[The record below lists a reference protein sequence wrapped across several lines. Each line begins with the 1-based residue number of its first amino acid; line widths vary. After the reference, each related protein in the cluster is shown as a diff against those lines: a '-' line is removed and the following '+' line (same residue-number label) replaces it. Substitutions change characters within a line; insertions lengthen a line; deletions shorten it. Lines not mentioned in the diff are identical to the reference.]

1 MLSLINWWEYFYLTF
16 VWLICTV
23 NGIIILR
30 RKFYSIFKFWKP
42 KRGFLSFDKN
52 TRFFVIRLVLPN
64 YEIFLAESLKQV
76 FFGRSFG
83 YALFA
88 FLRWFQ
94 WIIKAKHVVLQGIVT
109 LPHIRPTRSLNRRR
123 LSLPCL
129 FLKVSN
135 TSAQAALWGLI
146 PLLHRLFCRWKK
158 LIPKLNLF

>member
-1 MLSLINWWEYFYLTF
+1 MRVFLFNLQSIWLVCAIND
-16 VWLICTV
+16 
-23 NGIIILR
+23 IILLPGKFHIHSFR
-30 RKFYSIFKFWKP
+30 RT

-52 TRFFVIRLVLPN
+52 TRFFVIRLVFPN

-88 FLRWFQ
+88 YLRWFQ

-109 LPHIRPTRSLNRRR
+109 LPHIRQTRSLNRRR
-123 LSLPCL
+123 LSLPCS
-129 FLKVSN
+129 FLKASN
-135 TSAQAALWGLI
+135 TSVQAVLWGLI

-158 LIPKLNLF
+158 LIPKLSSS

>member
-1 MLSLINWWEYFYLTF
+1 MRVFLFNLQSIWLVCAIND
-16 VWLICTV
+16 
-23 NGIIILR
+23 IILLPGKFHIHSFR
-30 RKFYSIFKFWKP
+30 RT

-52 TRFFVIRLVLPN
+52 TRFFVIRLVFPN

-94 WIIKAKHVVLQGIVT
+94 WIIKAKHVVLQGVAT

-135 TSAQAALWGLI
+135 TSAQAVLWGLI

-158 LIPKLNLF
+158 LIPKLNSS